1 MKHET
6 LRRLLQTAKGEL
18 APDTVITNGRIVNV
32 FTNNIDENVSIL
44 IKDGY
49 IASFENG
56 KGGFSAKARN
66 VIDAKGLYLCPGFID
81 SHTHLDAMLPFH
93 ELVPYA
99 VRGGTT
105 TVVSECAIV
114 AQSCGASALQT
125 FIESTKGYPM
135 RCYFVAPGL
144 TPTFPT
150 LERAMGISFRDF
162 AKVLRREDFLGIGE
176 AYWTRLV
183 EGDDRVLKQAAL
195 AISLGKTLEGHSSGA
210 RGNKLLQYLT
220 TGITSCHESVTYE
233 EAMEKLKYGLY
244 VMIRQGWVRK
254 ELNELSKLKDAT
266 VDTRRLILAS
276 DVFDPVML
284 YEEGYMDVIV
294 RTAIGL
300 GFSPMQ
306 ALKMATINPA
316 DYFRLRHLGAIA
328 PLRYADILFIDDLA
342 KVSINKVMVNG
353 RMVYADRTFLPKI
366 KPYRYPAAVKQ
377 TIKTG
382 KLREEDFRVRADAP
396 KHRVRVIEIANETI
410 TKESISELRARSGY
424 LEKDLANDILPVA
437 MIHRHDKKKMGK
449 GFIRG
454 TGIKEGAVAINVIW
468 DTSNILTL
476 GSSEKDMALAVNRLI
491 DLQGGIVIVRQGK
504 VIYEFPM
511 PVYGLIPPYGI
522 QEITG
527 KIKALDE
534 KLKAIGSVLDRPF
547 LTLQTIPFT
556 GLPFLRIT
564 DRGLADIR
572 SRKLVSLF
580 VD

>member
-1 MKHET
+1 MDHIT

-56 KGGFSAKARN
+56 KGELSAKARS

-105 TVVSECAIV
+105 TIVSECAVV

-125 FIESTKGYPM
+125 FIESTKGYPV

-144 TPTFPT
+144 TPTFPA
-150 LERAMGISFRDF
+150 LERAMGISFKDF
-162 AKVLRREDFLGIGE
+162 SRLLRRDDFLGIGE

-210 RGNKLLQYLT
+210 RGNKLLQYMT
-220 TGITSCHESVTYE
+220 TGVTSCHESVTYE

-254 ELNELSKLKDAT
+254 ELDELSKLKDAT
-266 VDTRRLILAS
+266 VDTRRLILVS
-276 DVFDPVML
+276 DSFDPVML
-284 YEEGYMDVIV
+284 HEEGYMDVIV
-294 RTAIGL
+294 REAIRL
-300 GFSPMQ
+300 GFSPME

-328 PLRYADILFIDDLA
+328 PLRYADILFIDDLS
-342 KVSINKVMVNG
+342 KVSIQKAMVNG
-353 RMVYADRTFLPKI
+353 EMVYVGRTFLPKI
-366 KPYRYPAAVKQ
+366 KPYRYPAAVKR

-382 KLREEDFRVRADAP
+382 KVREEDFRIKAHAP

-410 TKESISELRARSGY
+410 TKESISELQAGSGY
-424 LEKDLANDILPVA
+424 LEKDLAHDILPVA

-454 TGIKEGAVAINVIW
+454 TRIKDGAVAISVTW

-491 DLQGGIVIVRQGK
+491 ALQGGIIIVRQGK

-511 PVYGLIPPYGI
+511 PVYGTIPPYGI
-522 QEITG
+522 KEITG

-534 KLKAIGSVLDRPF
+534 GLKAIGGGFDKPF
-547 LTLQTIPFT
+547 LALQTIPFT
-556 GLPFLRIT
+556 GLPYLRIT

-572 SRKLVSLF
+572 SRKLVSIF